1 MTELT
6 KPRSVMRV
14 MISFLV
20 ALSFL
25 AVFPAP
31 ATAASAVPNPTPVF
45 RFYKLTD
52 GSHFFTN
59 NESEKA
65 QVQTRPDIY
74 RYEGIAFYSDPTQV
88 TGTTPV
94 YRFYNYRQGVHFYT
108 SNYSEYQTVLTTA
121 ASTFRYE
128 GVAYY
133 AYASQVA
140 NSLPVFRFYKFM
152 QGVHFYTNNAA
163 EAANI
168 KATASST
175 YRDEG
180 ISYYLP
186 SKLTFSGTGNAVSE
200 SFILPTGLAV
210 FSSTYSGPSSN
221 FIVDLKEAS
230 TGTYWDELANEIG
243 SNVSVSA
250 PSGVDENR
258 YVLEVQSQGAWTVT
272 VDQPKSSVG
281 IRTSFSG
288 TGSKATELFS
298 VVGGGRTFTYSHTG
312 SSNFIVWLYDASGN
326 IVDSVA
332 NEFGNSSGRSSA
344 ALNSGAYMMGVQA
357 DGNWTIDIQ

>member
-1 MTELT
+1 
-6 KPRSVMRV
+6 MRV
-14 MISFLV
+14 VISFLV

-31 ATAASAVPNPTPVF
+31 ASAASAVPNPTPVF

-140 NSLPVFRFYKFM
+140 NSSPVFRFYKFM

-168 KATASST
+168 RATASST

-186 SKLTFSGTGNAVSE
+186 SKLTFSGSGNAVSE

-221 FIVDLKEAS
+221 FIVDLKEAN
-230 TGTYWDELANEIG
+230 TGNYGDELANEIG

-298 VVGGGRTFTYSHTG
+298 AVGGGRTVSYSHTG

-326 IVDSVA
+326 IVDLVA
-332 NEFGNSSGRSSA
+332 NEIGNSSGSSFV

-357 DGNWTIDIQ
+357 DGNWTINIQ